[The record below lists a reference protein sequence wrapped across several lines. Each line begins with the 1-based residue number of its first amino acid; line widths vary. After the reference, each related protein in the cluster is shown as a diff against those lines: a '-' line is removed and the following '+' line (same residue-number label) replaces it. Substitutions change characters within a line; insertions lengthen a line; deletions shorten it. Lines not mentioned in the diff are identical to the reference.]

1 MIDQQQTNSKYNKIR
16 KSISQAVGIVAR
28 EINANIIV
36 TLTRKDLEA
45 IDEETTLTT
54 DIRAVVFK
62 RTESG
67 TYLEQIYETQ
77 LLKEMDSLQPIKDLL
92 RDFVTKKILL
102 LGDRVI
108 CVGDDTLGVGFS
120 GLVFVLDIDE
130 IFFKVSTHKLT
141 ENVDSAAFESIV
153 NIALELAKEGREGKK
168 IGTAFV
174 IANLDEI
181 KPYLKQLIF
190 NPFLGYAPEHKRIQD
205 PKLKETMKEFSQ
217 LDGIFVIDRDGTVIS
232 AGTYIDIDTSKIDV
246 GQGFGTKHR
255 CCAAITRAIPAIAL
269 VLSESGVVRIM
280 KDGKIV
286 ARLN

>member
-36 TLTRKDLEA
+36 TLTRKDPEA
-45 IDEETTLTT
+45 IDEETLTT

-77 LLKEMDSLQPIKDLL
+77 LFKEMDSLQPIKDLL

-130 IFFKVSTHKLT
+130 VFFKISTHKLT
-141 ENVDSAAFESIV
+141 ENVDSAAFESLI

-174 IANLDEI
+174 IANLDDI

-205 PKLKETMKEFSQ
+205 PKLKETMKEFAQ
-217 LDGIFVIDRDGTVIS
+217 LDGVFIIDRDGTVIS
-232 AGTYIDIDTSKIDV
+232 AGTYLDIDTSKIDV

-255 CCAAITRAIPAIAL
+255 CCAAITKAISAIAL

>member
-168 IGTAFV
+168 IGTAFIIGDREV
-174 IANLDEI
+174 LNYTRQMII
-181 KPYLKQLIF
+181 
-190 NPFLGYAPEHKRIQD
+190 NPFASVDESARLITD
-205 PKLKETMKEFSQ
+205 PILKETVKEFAQ
-217 LDGIFVIDRDGTVIS
+217 LDGVFIIDENGVIMTSGAYIS
-232 AGTYIDIDTSKIDV
+232 VDSSDLHLPHGL
-246 GQGFGTKHR
+246 GTKHR
-255 CCAAITRAIPAIAL
+255 NCAALTAKTNAIA
-269 VLSESGVVRIM
+269 VVVSESGGKVRIF
-280 KDGKIV
+280 KNGKI
-286 ARLN
+286 AITL

>member
-102 LGDRVI
+102 LGDRFI